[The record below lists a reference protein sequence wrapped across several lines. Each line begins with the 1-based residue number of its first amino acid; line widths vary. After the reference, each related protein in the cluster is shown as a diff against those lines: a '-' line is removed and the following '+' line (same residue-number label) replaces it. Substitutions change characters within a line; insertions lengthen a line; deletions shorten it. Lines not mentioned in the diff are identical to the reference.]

1 MSSKVASGL
10 ARHSST
16 TTVAPNLRST
26 TGAEGIAMSKIVRH
40 PDDAILEE
48 LPTTRIPSAARRQV
62 IAMRDGK
69 GSPDELPT
77 TRIPDSERRQ
87 VIAMVAAKR
96 PSLAPSVVL
105 RKPIAVLD
113 SGHLE
118 DASDSASGL
127 RAAPERTEAPG
138 PPIPERTESSRSV
151 PAVTDAPRPSEAPI
165 PERTESSRNVPAV
178 TDAPRPS
185 EAPIPERTEPSRN
198 VPAVTDAP
206 RPSEARIPER
216 TEPSRSVP
224 AVTDAP
230 RPSDAPMQPPAP
242 EPSLRSALVSAE
254 VCLDLEDASDSGS
267 GLRPAPGRSESSRN
281 VLAVFDA
288 PRPSE
293 APMQPSAPDP
303 SVRPV
308 LGHTSLDVLGH
319 TSPDVLLQAIPDRSG
334 RRLAFIICFLALC
347 SVGVLTMAAKSSPS
361 SSHHPGVQARDHGVR
376 AVD

>member
-1 MSSKVASGL
+1 
-10 ARHSST
+10 
-16 TTVAPNLRST
+16 
-26 TGAEGIAMSKIVRH
+26 MSKIVRH

-105 RKPIAVLD
+105 RKPIAVLN

-138 PPIPERTESSRSV
+138 PPIPERTESSRS
-151 PAVTDAPRPSEAPI
+151 
-165 PERTESSRNVPAV
+165 
-178 TDAPRPS
+178 
-185 EAPIPERTEPSRN
+185 

>member
-1 MSSKVASGL
+1 
-10 ARHSST
+10 
-16 TTVAPNLRST
+16 
-26 TGAEGIAMSKIVRH
+26 MSKIVRH

-138 PPIPERTESSRSV
+138 PPIPERTES
-151 PAVTDAPRPSEAPI
+151 
-165 PERTESSRNVPAV
+165 
-178 TDAPRPS
+178 
-185 EAPIPERTEPSRN
+185 
-198 VPAVTDAP
+198 
-206 RPSEARIPER
+206 
-216 TEPSRSVP
+216 SRSVP

>member
-1 MSSKVASGL
+1 
-10 ARHSST
+10 
-16 TTVAPNLRST
+16 
-26 TGAEGIAMSKIVRH
+26 MSKIVRH

-165 PERTESSRNVPAV
+165 PERTES
-178 TDAPRPS
+178 
-185 EAPIPERTEPSRN
+185 SRN